1 MKKQDVRN
9 TSILVAVVLGF
20 VGFVV
25 YESVTTRP
33 RRDATRAF
41 LKLIDVT
48 RRPGLSDEERI
59 ETARNFFS
67 ARRLAVGPIRLTDG
81 GVEGLPRDVDHNFP
95 VWRDGAAF
103 LLRPSDRDGVVYR
116 MVEQNG
122 RWRFDG
128 PAGHRHGR
136 GEFVPAPETP

>member
-9 TSILVAVVLGF
+9 ATILVAVVLGF

-33 RRDATRAF
+33 KRDATRVF
-41 LKLIDVT
+41 LKLIDAVN
-48 RRPGLSDEERI
+48 RPGLSDEERI

-67 ARRLAVGPIRLTDG
+67 ARRLAAGPIRVADG
-81 GVEGLPRDVDHNFP
+81 TVEGLKPDVDHNFP
-95 VWRDGAAF
+95 VWRDGASF
-103 LLRPSDRDGVVYR
+103 LLRPTDRDGVVYR
-116 MVEQNG
+116 MVEENG

-136 GEFVPAPETP
+136 GEFVPDPETP